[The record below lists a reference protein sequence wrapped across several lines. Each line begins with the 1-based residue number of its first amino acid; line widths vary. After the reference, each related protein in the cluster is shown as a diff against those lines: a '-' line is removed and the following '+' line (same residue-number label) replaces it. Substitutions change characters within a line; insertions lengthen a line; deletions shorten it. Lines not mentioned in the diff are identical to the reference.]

1 MRLYDC
7 WLMKL
12 DEEGCFQI
20 EVLKCKPY
28 EYEISPFVI
37 FHYYE
42 NQKFKLSAPVLY
54 ASGCLL

>member
-1 MRLYDC
+1 
-7 WLMKL
+7 MKL